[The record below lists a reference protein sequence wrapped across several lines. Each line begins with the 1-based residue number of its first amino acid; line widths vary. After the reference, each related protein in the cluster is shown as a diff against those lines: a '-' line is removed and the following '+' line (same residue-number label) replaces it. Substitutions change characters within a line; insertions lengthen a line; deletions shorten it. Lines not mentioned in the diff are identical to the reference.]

1 MNRQPVVAGR
11 FYPDSPKQLKEELA
25 QYVGPLKDNTSNV
38 YDRLVMLP
46 HAGYMFSGEA
56 CGKTLSEANLAPTV
70 ILLGPNH
77 TGLGSPLSVWDKG
90 GWEFPG
96 GKLNVDEPLAQK
108 IISSNEGFVENQA
121 AHSREHSLEVII
133 PFLHYIN
140 PATRI
145 VPICVSEA
153 SPAVLRKVGEIL
165 ADIIE
170 DSTEPVSIVVSSDMS
185 HFISASKAKKM
196 DSMALEAVIRMDP
209 ADLYSIV
216 SSNQISMCGVL
227 PMTLGMFAVKKLGAT
242 GGRLIEYTNS
252 GKVTGDYESV
262 VAYAGVIIS

>member
-11 FYPDSPKQLKEELA
+11 FYPDNPEQLKEELG
-25 QYVGPLKDNTSNV
+25 QYLGSRSDKTDQP
-38 YDRLVMLP
+38 YDRLIMLP
-46 HAGYMFSGEA
+46 HAGYMFSGEP

-77 TGLGSPLSVWDKG
+77 TGLGSPLSVWEG
-90 GWEFPG
+90 GSWEFPG
-96 GKLNVDEPLAQK
+96 GKLDVDGVIARKL
-108 IISSNEGFVENQA
+108 ISSDAGFVENQA
-121 AHSREHSLEVII
+121 AHSREHSLEVIV
-133 PFLHYIN
+133 PFLHYLN
-140 PATRI
+140 PATKI
-145 VPICVSEA
+145 VPVCVSES
-153 SPAVLRKVGEIL
+153 SPAVLRKAGEVL

-170 DSTEPVSIVVSSDMS
+170 ECSEPISIVVSSDMS

-209 ADLYSIV
+209 NDLYSIV

-227 PMTLGMFAVKKLGAT
+227 PMTLGMFAAKKLGAK
-242 GGRLIEYTNS
+242 GGRLVEYTNS
-252 GKVTGDYESV
+252 GNVTGDYESV